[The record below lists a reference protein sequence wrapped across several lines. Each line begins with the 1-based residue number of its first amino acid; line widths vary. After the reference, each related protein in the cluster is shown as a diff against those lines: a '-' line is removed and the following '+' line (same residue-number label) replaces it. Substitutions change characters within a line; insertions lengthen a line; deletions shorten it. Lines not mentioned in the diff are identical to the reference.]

1 MRAGEPG
8 GGAVDCLAVP
18 EPCTQFLFKVIEI
31 RVRRRIAEGAA
42 HGDDLAFVM
51 EGVGE
56 DVVEDERRGADGG
69 VSVGKMQLR
78 VAVEVLLAEA

>member
-1 MRAGEPG
+1 MAQGS
-8 GGAVDCLAVP
+8 
-18 EPCTQFLFKVIEI
+18 
-31 RVRRRIAEGAA
+31 A

-69 VSVGKMQLR
+69 VSVGEMHLR

>member
-1 MRAGEPG
+1 MVSR
-8 GGAVDCLAVP
+8 CLPDLTP
-18 EPCTQFLFKVIEI
+18 ESLFKIVEI
-31 RVRRRIAEGAA
+31 RVGRGMAEGAA
-42 HGDDLAFVM
+42 HGDDLTFVM

-69 VSVGKMQLR
+69 VSVGEMHLR